1 VSEPLRIPVDD
12 LRRAAE
18 LLLDHIRPAEGDVI
32 ELEQDMFW
40 AVPPDALYDVYQE
53 PTELSV
59 GQLTDSWG
67 NVSKLVRGEASPLS
81 YDLVWLSDV
90 LRAIGHAAPPQPSGS

>member
-1 VSEPLRIPVDD
+1 
-12 LRRAAE
+12 
-18 LLLDHIRPAEGDVI
+18 
-32 ELEQDMFW
+32 MFW

-53 PTELSV
+53 PTELS

-90 LRAIGHAAPPQPSGS
+90 LRAIAHAAPPQPSGS